1 MPEVIPDDN
10 AAGVNFSFPVTGL
23 ANSVGKVTISA
34 YANNST
40 FIGDLVLTLKSG
52 DSIVCLYR
60 DLWCEASPGR

>member
-1 MPEVIPDDN
+1 VVIRDDH

-23 ANSVGKVTISA
+23 ANPVGKVTISA

-52 DSIVCLYR
+52 DSIVRFYR
-60 DLWCEASPGR
+60 DRWRETSPGR